1 MTSYTKSTNFA
12 TKDTLTSG
20 DPLKIVKG
28 TEINTE
34 FDNIQSAVN
43 SKSDTA
49 SPTFTG
55 TVTIPTAS
63 VSNTTDSS
71 SVSTGSIITAGG
83 IGIAKSAYVGT
94 TLNVAGNTVLGD
106 ASTDTLNVG
115 NGGLVKDASGNVGVG
130 VTPSAFGS
138 GFKALQMNGGSLMA
152 FGGTNMY
159 YLNNTYFDGTNYKY
173 VNTGFATNYVQS
185 SGIHT
190 WSYAPSGTAG
200 NNITFTEAMR
210 IDTSGNLL
218 VGANSGGST
227 GVAGIVKAVGY
238 NTKAGTSASLNTN
251 NFNINF
257 GTGAQL
263 WIDSTNLGTFSFT
276 SDYRI
281 KKDIQTQTLSALNR
295 ILQLRPVTYEFG
307 DYKDLFKADGIAR
320 EGFIAHELQAVI
332 PSAVDG
338 EKDAED
344 QIQSLRLDAL
354 CSVLVK
360 AIQEM
365 KAIIDTQASTITTL
379 TDRITALENK

>member
-1 MTSYTKSTNFA
+1 MTIKITIPNTSSDVLTFGSANTPTAAQIAGIDSGSSNGQLALYT
-12 TKDTLTSG
+12 
-20 DPLKIVKG
+20 
-28 TEINTE
+28 
-34 FDNIQSAVN
+34 
-43 SKSDTA
+43 TA
-49 SPTFTG
+49 SG
-55 TVTIPTAS
+55 T
-63 VSNTTDSS
+63 
-71 SVSTGSIITAGG
+71 STERVRID
-83 IGIAKSAYVGT
+83 V
-94 TLNVAGNTVLGD
+94 
-106 ASTDTLNVG
+106 
-115 NGGLVKDASGNVGVG
+115 SGNVGIGTSSPAYKLDVVNSSETSYAQVKG
-130 VTPSAFGS
+130 ANSGTTITTPG
-138 GFKALQMNGGSLMA
+138 NGGATVFLMNTNSTANTFNAIYGVDAGENVTSGVAFINNSDANNEGTMA
-152 FGGTNMY
+152 FMTR
-159 YLNNTYFDGTNYKY
+159 
-173 VNTGFATNYVQS
+173 
-185 SGIHT
+185 
-190 WSYAPSGTAG
+190 PSGG
-200 NNITFTEAMR
+200 SITERMR
-210 IDTSGNLL
+210 IDSSGNLL
-218 VGANSGGST
+218 VGATSGGSS

-365 KAIIDTQASTITTL
+365 KAIIDTQASTITQL
-379 TDRITALENK
+379 QADVAALKGASA